1 MEALSNAPGI
11 FIGLIGWAATALILL
26 EVRGVNFWQRRF
38 LIVSAW
44 MLWMVPAFD
53 AVVYQGLLPADMA
66 MQYGAMMTGLV
77 LFVVS
82 LSVFTHGTRSK

>member
-11 FIGLIGWAATALILL
+11 FIGLIGWAATTLLLL
-26 EVRGVNFWQRRF
+26 EVHGVNFWQRRF

-53 AVVYQGLLPADMA
+53 AVVYQGFLTADMA

-82 LSVFTHGTRSK
+82 LSAFTHGTRSK